1 MYGFLQYKKIK
12 YVKSKGRQGGISVK
26 SNIIIFIVAL
36 LVAFGVGYLI
46 FNDNNETA
54 DDTGDQ
60 TESSSQEEIEED
72 MERPQEE
79 EGEAVPSEAE
89 PLANNNC
96 LSCHAVENLGAPGG
110 TTGPDLSN
118 AYMDT
123 EGKHGKPLDEFLQ
136 EPTSA
141 VMSTVIADNP
151 LSDEEREK
159 IVEALKIAAER

>member
-1 MYGFLQYKKIK
+1 M
-12 YVKSKGRQGGISVK
+12 K
-26 SNIIIFIVAL
+26 SNILTFIVAL
-36 LVAFGVGYLI
+36 LVAFGIGYFI

-54 DDTGDQ
+54 DNGGEAET
-60 TESSSQEEIEED
+60 SQEEIEEE
-72 MERPQEE
+72 MQRPQEE

-89 PLANNNC
+89 PLSNNNC
-96 LSCHAVENLGAPGG
+96 LSCHAVESLAAPGG

-118 AYMDT
+118 AYTDT

-141 VMSTVIADNP
+141 VMSSVIADNP